1 MHFPRQV
8 GIQTFNKYF
17 ISALED
23 ISSGDNNMSA
33 EIVGIYDD
41 ENDVRP
47 TLPFIG
53 SSKIQAFRYIF
64 ANAKKF
70 DTFIFAHVN
79 LAPLA
84 MALHLLNPKARI
96 IFCTHGIEIWKKL
109 PKPTEWIMNGS
120 TVLTVSNFS
129 MNELK
134 RYNLKLNDVR
144 LFPNCMMKKL
154 TDPSKLHALGW
165 KHTVELHEG
174 IEKMYAWYIGERGSV
189 IREA

>member
-174 IEKMYAWYIGERGSV
+174 IEKMYAWYIRERDS
-189 IREA
+189 

>member
-144 LFPNCMMKKL
+144 LFPNCMIKKL